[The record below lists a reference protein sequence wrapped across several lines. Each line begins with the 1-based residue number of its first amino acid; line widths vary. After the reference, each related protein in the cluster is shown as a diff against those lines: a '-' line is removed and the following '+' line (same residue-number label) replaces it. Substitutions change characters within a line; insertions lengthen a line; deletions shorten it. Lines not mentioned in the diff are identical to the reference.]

1 MSGENQPP
9 IDTRSE
15 LSTSGFSGLLASVI
29 NAGRDILSRRRQ
41 ATAQAPSEDL
51 LTKCRQLL
59 HHRGEASGLALA
71 CEVMADYQALDLP
84 NKIIFFE
91 LYSSEITAIII
102 GIFLHIS
109 TIILFESSENHNFN

>member
-1 MSGENQPP
+1 MSGEIQPP

-15 LSTSGFSGLLASVI
+15 TSTSGFSGLLASVI
-29 NAGRDILSRRRQ
+29 NAGRDILARRRQ

-91 LYSSEITAIII
+91 ALARDFGSDTDAILAAADPVRLTPVRIT
-102 GIFLHIS
+102 
-109 TIILFESSENHNFN
+109 